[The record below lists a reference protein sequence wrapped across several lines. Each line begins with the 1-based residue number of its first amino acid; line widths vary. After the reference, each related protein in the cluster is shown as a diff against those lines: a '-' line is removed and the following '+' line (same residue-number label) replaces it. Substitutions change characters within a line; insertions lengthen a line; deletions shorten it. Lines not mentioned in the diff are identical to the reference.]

1 VLSHATHPATYAASI
16 RCCASSAS
24 LGPVTSRPLKGLRKR
39 LAAQEV
45 GLELSPAATAWLA
58 EAGHDPVYGARPL
71 ARALK
76 RHLETPL
83 GRALISG
90 KVGPGQTAVIDVRDG
105 GLVVDVR

>member
-1 VLSHATHPATYAASI
+1 
-16 RCCASSAS
+16 
-24 LGPVTSRPLKGLRKR
+24 LKGLRKR

>member
-1 VLSHATHPATYAASI
+1 MLARGGLPAALSSSSI
-16 RCCASSAS
+16 WLPTRVRRSTS
-24 LGPVTSRPLKGLRKR
+24 LGHHAIASAHVS
-39 LAAQEV
+39 AAV
-45 GLELSPAATAWLA
+45 RNVSPAATAWLA